1 MELHTKL
8 AIQAAKLAIDAKE
21 TSPETYEKILESLN
35 LSTEEAHGEHTEF
48 QRGYY
53 TAIMDVITQVPMDP
67 IIMASL
73 SISAAILAYE
83 KLNFVN
89 IITGEIL

>member
-8 AIQAAKLAIDAKE
+8 AIQAAKLAIGAKE
-21 TSPETYEKILESLN
+21 TSPEIYEKILESLN
-35 LSTEEAHGEHTEF
+35 LSTKESHGEHTEF

-53 TAIMDVITQVPMDP
+53 TALMDVVTQVPMDP
-67 IIMASL
+67 IVTASL

-89 IITGEIL
+89 LIDGEVL